1 MKEIKNTIIACLIT
15 RFRNEIF
22 TLVIYFCVLSPEA
35 LYCPYTYIVQFPLF
49 PILYEY
55 NFILI
60 SWSRLNFDLTPCLRN
75 IKMTIYITN
84 ILEHG
89 IILKKLNAAADQNFS
104 CSMSEM
110 RTFLGTQMKVAY
122 AYVYKG
128 FMWYCMVSLMDSSI
142 FILSSLKLVI
152 TLSVWLISNWW
163 EFGDG

>member
-22 TLVIYFCVLSPEA
+22 TLFIYFCVLSPEA
-35 LYCPYTYIVQFPLF
+35 LYCPYTYIIQFPLF

-55 NFILI
+55 DFILI

-89 IILKKLNAAADQNFS
+89 IILKKLKQNGK
-104 CSMSEM
+104 
-110 RTFLGTQMKVAY
+110 TFLFTASQQNHSNMSISV
-122 AYVYKG
+122 
-128 FMWYCMVSLMDSSI
+128 FTDSCYCCL
-142 FILSSLKLVI
+142 
-152 TLSVWLISNWW
+152 
-163 EFGDG
+163 